1 MKPDDGKT
9 TSEQM
14 ECIYSHKHN
23 CNCYMKKKPFSH
35 KTTGELEKEFPH
47 LKDWKIKE
55 IENPKEK
62 IGQAKPS
69 LHHVPPRVLLEV
81 AQAMMEGSKKYG
93 IYNYRKAGV
102 SYSTYYSSTFRHL
115 IAWFEGEDIDPDS
128 GLSHVVK
135 AISGLIVLRDSMLQN
150 NYQDDRPNT
159 L

>member
-1 MKPDDGKT
+1 
-9 TSEQM
+9 
-14 ECIYSHKHN
+14 
-23 CNCYMKKKPFSH
+23 MKKITK
-35 KTTGELEKEFPH
+35 KEFEEQRKRIIENWDNK
-47 LKDWKIKE
+47 LDYWEKRLTDMSE
-55 IENPKEK
+55 TESIENPKEA

-128 GLSHVVK
+128 GLSHITK
-135 AISGLIVLRDSMLQN
+135 AISGLIVLRDSMLEGN
-150 NYQDDRPNT
+150 FTDDRPNT
-159 L
+159 KPPRT

>member
-1 MKPDDGKT
+1 
-9 TSEQM
+9 
-14 ECIYSHKHN
+14 
-23 CNCYMKKKPFSH
+23 MKKKSFQ
-35 KTTGELEKEFPH
+35 KFCEAWEKSAKKLSDTDVSKFFMGTDH
-47 LKDWKIKE
+47 LKDYAKL
-55 IENPKEK
+55 ENPKEA

-128 GLSHVVK
+128 GISHITK
-135 AISGLIVLRDSMLQN
+135 AISGLIVLRDSMLEGN
-150 NYQDDRPNT
+150 ATDDRPNT
-159 L
+159 I

>member
-1 MKPDDGKT
+1 
-9 TSEQM
+9 
-14 ECIYSHKHN
+14 
-23 CNCYMKKKPFSH
+23 MKKKFQKPKKISFANCYD
-35 KTTGELEKEFPH
+35 GLDENDVREL
-47 LKDWKIKE
+47 

-102 SYSTYYSSTFRHL
+102 SFSTYYSSTFRHL

-128 GLSHVVK
+128 GLSHITK
-135 AISGLIVLRDSMLQN
+135 AISGLIVLRDSMLEN

-159 L
+159 K